1 MVNCGVQMILGFV
14 LGMGLFAVLI
24 GIKKIRVRQ
33 AVGMIKKEDKIKE
46 EIFESAKA
54 EVIKAKEGERR
65 FVKTELTEVEIINA
79 KKQAKKPRK
88 VKEIKEIVSE
98 NNEMEKVEE

>member
-54 EVIKAKEGERR
+54 EVIKAK
-65 FVKTELTEVEIINA
+65 
-79 KKQAKKPRK
+79 KPRK

-98 NNEMEKVEE
+98 NNEMKKVEE